1 MVNERKCPACGK
13 WTNGHKTHCTHCGN
27 LTDPVLIA
35 KENRKERDEERKAY
49 KLENEPKAIKKLKA
63 LKKSDKILHRI
74 IFYIADTIFT
84 IYMGILSFIVWL
96 IALITG

>member
-13 WTNGHKTHCTHCGN
+13 WTDGHKTHCIHCGA

-35 KENRKERDEERKAY
+35 EERSKERAEDRRADELK
-49 KLENEPKAIKKLKA
+49 NESKTVKKLKA
-63 LKKSDKILHRI
+63 LKKSDKVFHRI
-74 IFYIADTIFT
+74 IYYIADTIFT

>member
-1 MVNERKCPACGK
+1 MLNERKCPACDK
-13 WTNGHKTHCTHCGN
+13 WTDGQKTHCTHCGV

-35 KENRKERDEERKAY
+35 EEIKKEREEEKRLY
-49 KLENEPKAIKKLKA
+49 KVENESKTAKKLKA

-74 IFYIADTIFT
+74 IFYIADTLFT
-84 IYMGILSFIVWL
+84 IYMGILSLIVWI